1 MTPSRRLAGSSVS
14 VRRNAYNETGVV
26 SPILVLPGVL
36 GHPYPQRSP
45 WVSGRLMEVSREND

>member
-36 GHPYPQRSP
+36 GHPYP
-45 WVSGRLMEVSREND
+45 